1 MVDPVFGRDI
11 GFFLFELPFLRLMQ
25 SLFNGILIAALLA
38 VGIRYLMA
46 ASRGEFA
53 FTAPIRAHLGVLAGL
68 LLRRSRSVTSST
80 STSWRSTRGFAT
92 GVSYTDQ
99 NAQFFAYD
107 VLTVL
112 SGLAA
117 ALLVGRRS
125 RAWCGRSR

>member
-1 MVDPVFGRDI
+1 
-11 GFFLFELPFLRLMQ
+11 MQ

-38 VGIRYLMA
+38 VGIRHLMA

-53 FTAPIRAHLGVLAGL
+53 FTAPIRAHLGVLQG
-68 LLRRSRSVTSST
+68 RSAPAVDRVRLPVPT
-80 STSWRSTRGFAT
+80 STTSLAYSTCGFAT

-117 ALLVGRRS
+117 ALLVGAAFTRMVWPF
-125 RAWCGRSR
+125 ALTIGVWILAC